1 MSRLSDGFGFDLLGW
16 LPLQPDAEPTAA
28 CLEVKSTRDGTFHLS
43 RHEWRRATW
52 FHERGEG
59 ERYVVL
65 VVQRSSGSEPPQ
77 GIDIL
82 ADPVHLAA
90 TDQIAKIDDGYKL
103 SYRVTR
109 EGATAV
115 PASGPSTRAFAEPQA
130 ASVTQGSSCVV
141 NSMPASAYF
150 PGPVTPVRSST
161 SKR

>member
-1 MSRLSDGFGFDLLGW
+1 M
-16 LPLQPDAEPTAA
+16 TA
-28 CLEVKSTRDGTFHLS
+28 
-43 RHEWRRATW
+43 RATW

-77 GIDIL
+77 RIDIL

-90 TDQIAKIDDGYKL
+90 TDQIAKIDDGYEL

-115 PASGPSTRAFAEPQA
+115 PEPGGVH
-130 ASVTQGSSCVV
+130 ASV
-141 NSMPASAYF
+141 
-150 PGPVTPVRSST
+150 R
-161 SKR
+161 